1 MREFRTFLLGG
12 FLFAGFLFAG
22 CCGPADPGDLTDEEI
37 TLIRTAGAY
46 SGDGEACSAAGDEAC
61 DAAGDGACGAAD
73 GEACG
78 AADGEACS
86 AADGETC
93 GKTPAGTMRVLT
105 IADRADSLLLRDTS
119 RNFSAKAL
127 LSEEYAMLCSLM
139 VATVTHPTQD
149 GVGIAGPQVGLNR
162 RVVAV
167 QRFDKE
173 GEPFEVYPN
182 IRIIWASDSLAY
194 GPEGCLSVPDM
205 RGEVLRSQEVIIE
218 YADMERLSGGG
229 RGECAGCDDASGC
242 DGVDGC
248 DGVAMDVGSR
258 NGISRDG
265 LAGDGSA
272 GDGVAGDR
280 LAGNGDIPVRRDTI
294 KGFTAVIFQH
304 ETDHLDGIL
313 YIDRL

>member
-1 MREFRTFLLGG
+1 MREFRIFLIGG

-22 CCGPADPGDLTDEEI
+22 CCGPADPGDFTDEEI
-37 TLIRTAGAY
+37 ALIRTAGLY
-46 SGDGEACSAAGDEAC
+46 SGDGGACSAAGDEACSAAGDEAC
-61 DAAGDGACGAAD
+61 GAAD
-73 GEACG
+73 GEA
-78 AADGEACS
+78 
-86 AADGETC
+86 C

-162 RVVAV
+162 RIVAV
-167 QRFDKE
+167 QRFDKD

-218 YADMERLSGGG
+218 YADLEKLSGGG
-229 RGECAGCDDASGC
+229 CGECAGCDDASGC

-248 DGVAMDVGSR
+248 DGVAMAG
-258 NGISRDG
+258 GSRDG

-272 GDGVAGDR
+272 GDGVASDRLAGDGLACDG
-280 LAGNGDIPVRRDTI
+280 LAGNGDIPMRRDTI

>member
-37 TLIRTAGAY
+37 TLIRTAGLY
-46 SGDGEACSAAGDEAC
+46 SGDGGAGDAAGDEAC
-61 DAAGDGACGAAD
+61 DAAD
-73 GEACG
+73 GEA
-78 AADGEACS
+78 
-86 AADGETC
+86 C

-229 RGECAGCDDASGC
+229 CGECPE
-242 DGVDGC
+242 C
-248 DGVAMDVGSR
+248 DGVAGDRG
-258 NGISRDG
+258 SRDG
-265 LAGDGSA
+265 LAGDGLA
-272 GDGVAGDR
+272 GDG
-280 LAGNGDIPVRRDTI
+280 LAGNGLACDGDIPMRRDTI

-313 YIDRL
+313 YIDRF